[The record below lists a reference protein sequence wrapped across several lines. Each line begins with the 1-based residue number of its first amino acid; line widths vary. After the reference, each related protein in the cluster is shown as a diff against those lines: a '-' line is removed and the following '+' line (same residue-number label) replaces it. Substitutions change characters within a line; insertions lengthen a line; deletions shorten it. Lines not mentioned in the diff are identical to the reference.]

1 MLRKLWMIPSRTISQ
16 EIIARVR
23 PVPLDTYKLCKILEE
38 HEYTRSQ
45 ASCIVGILR
54 DTIHQTL
61 GDAYRGR
68 LTRLQYE
75 RENYLYRVLF
85 STLKSE
91 LQVIE
96 RNEVSLIKMQHE
108 RIGREIERTHH
119 KLLEDVAL
127 LKSNVTMEMNTHREA
142 IRDRMTWTLR
152 RKMYDV
158 NNHLNIELSKIR
170 IQMEAIRLVVAGY
183 LAGIVLTGGILFV
196 IYKYYRAKYPVSK
209 KTPEPSKDYLDG
221 S

>member
-1 MLRKLWMIPSRTISQ
+1 MIPFRTISQ

-23 PVPLDTYKLCKILEE
+23 PVHLDTYKLCKVLEE
-38 HEYTRSQ
+38 HEYTRPQ

-54 DTIHQTL
+54 DAIHQTL
-61 GDAYRGR
+61 EDAYKGR
-68 LTRLQYE
+68 LTRLQHE
-75 RENYLYRVLF
+75 KDNYLYRVLF

-96 RNEVSLIKMQHE
+96 KNEVSLIRMQHE

-142 IRDRMTWTLR
+142 IRDLMTWTLQ

-170 IQMEAIRLVVAGY
+170 IQMESIRLIVAGY
-183 LAGIVLTGGILFV
+183 LAAIVFAGGSLFV
-196 IYKYYRAKYPVSK
+196 FYKYYRTKHPVS
-209 KTPEPSKDYLDG
+209 EQIFGPSGDHLDD
-221 S
+221 SRDTSS